1 MKLRISGLSEANEMK
16 KQGIPDKIVSL
27 VDPPAARNL
36 EPDENHLVIPVHD
49 IDQKMD
55 GWIYPTKE
63 HIREV
68 LRFTQNI
75 KEDDKVLVHCH
86 AGVSRSTAMAIGI
99 LIQHGM
105 TPKEAVEHV
114 FDIRDCAWPN
124 GLIIE
129 ILDDELNLAGAL
141 NKEVGDAKK
150 RINEHFVKKPTDK
163 GPSKSDIEAMERLK
177 KLLG

>member
-36 EPDENHLVIPVHD
+36 EPDENHIVIPVHD
-49 IDQKMD
+49 IDQKME
-55 GWIYPTKE
+55 GWIYPDE
-63 HIREV
+63 NHIREV
-68 LRFTQNI
+68 LRFTQDI

-105 TPKEAVEHV
+105 TAQEAVDYV
-114 FDIRDCAWPN
+114 FEIRECAWPN

-129 ILDDELNLAGAL
+129 ILDKELNQNGELS
-141 NKEVGDAKK
+141 KVVGEAKK
-150 RINEHFVKKPTDK
+150 RINEHFVRKPTDN
-163 GPSKSDIEAMERLK
+163 GPSKADIEAMEKLK